1 VKKRKDRQLSL
12 TDRLYI
18 FASKVLGSEV
28 GRKLKK
34 FIESSPVYVRVREE
48 LKDFKERR
56 LKERVLSNPLPHHV
70 AIIMDGNRRYAKN
83 LGLSEEEAYIRG
95 KEKVEDV
102 LEWCLELGIKILTVY
117 AFSTENFKRSK
128 KELDILFRLFR
139 QAMEDTCHDERIHK
153 NGVRVNVMGKLELLP
168 KDVRDAA
175 EKLMEKTKNYRN
187 YVLNIALA
195 YGGRQEIVDAIREIA
210 RKVREG
216 KIDPED
222 VDERTVSSHLY
233 TKDVPDPDLILRTS
247 GEERISNFL
256 LWQLAYSELYF
267 ADVYWPAFKKEDFL
281 RAILTY
287 QQRKRRFGR

>member
-1 VKKRKDRQLSL
+1 MRKRKGRQLSL
-12 TDRLYI
+12 TDRFYI
-18 FASKVLGSEV
+18 FVSRVLRSEV

-34 FIESSPVYVRVREE
+34 FIESSPVYARVREE

-83 LGLSEEEAYIRG
+83 LGISEEEAYIRG
-95 KEKVEDV
+95 KEKVEEV

-117 AFSTENFKRSK
+117 AFSTENFKRSR
-128 KELDILFRLFR
+128 KELDILFRLFK

-175 EKLMEKTKNYRN
+175 KKLMEKTRNYKN

-216 KIDPED
+216 KINPED

-287 QQRKRRFGR
+287 QQRKRRYGR

>member
-1 VKKRKDRQLSL
+1 MRKRKGRQLSL
-12 TDRLYI
+12 TDRFYI
-18 FASKVLGSEV
+18 FVSRVLRSEV

-34 FIESSPVYVRVREE
+34 FIESSPVYTRVREE

-83 LGLSEEEAYIRG
+83 LGLSEEEAYSKG
-95 KEKVEDV
+95 KEKLEEV

-117 AFSTENFKRSK
+117 AFSTENFKRSR
-128 KELDILFRLFR
+128 KELDILFRLFK

-168 KDVRDAA
+168 EDIRDAA
-175 EKLMEKTKNYRN
+175 KKLMEKTRNYKN

-216 KIDPED
+216 KINPED

-287 QQRKRRFGR
+287 QQRKRRYGR

>member
-1 VKKRKDRQLSL
+1 M
-12 TDRLYI
+12 
-18 FASKVLGSEV
+18 
-28 GRKLKK
+28 KK
-34 FIESSPVYVRVREE
+34 FIESSPVYTRVREE

-83 LGLSEEEAYIRG
+83 LGLSEEEAYSRG
-95 KEKVEDV
+95 KEKLEEV

-117 AFSTENFKRSK
+117 AFSTENFKRSR
-128 KELDILFRLFR
+128 KELDILFRLFK

-168 KDVRDAA
+168 EDIRDAA
-175 EKLMEKTKNYRN
+175 KKLMEKTRNYKN

-216 KIDPED
+216 KINPED

-287 QQRKRRFGR
+287 QQRKRRYGR

>member
-1 VKKRKDRQLSL
+1 MRKRKGRQLSL
-12 TDRLYI
+12 TDRFYI
-18 FASKVLGSEV
+18 FVSRVLRSEV
-28 GRKLKK
+28 GRKLKNL
-34 FIESSPVYVRVREE
+34 IESSPAYARVRKEVR
-48 LKDFKERR
+48 DFKERR

-83 LGLSEEEAYIRG
+83 LGISEEEAYIRG
-95 KEKVEDV
+95 KEKVEEV

-117 AFSTENFKRSK
+117 AFSTENFNRSK
-128 KELDILFRLFR
+128 KELDVLFKLCR
-139 QAMEDTCHDERIHK
+139 QAIEDAYHDERIHK
-153 NGVRVNVMGKLELLP
+153 NRIKVNVIGKLELLP
-168 KDVRDAA
+168 EDIRDAA
-175 EKLMEKTKNYRN
+175 KKLMEKTRDYKN

-216 KIDPED
+216 KINPED

-287 QQRKRRFGR
+287 QQRKRRYGR

>member
-1 VKKRKDRQLSL
+1 MRKRKGRQLSL
-12 TDRLYI
+12 TDRFYI
-18 FASKVLGSEV
+18 FVSRVLRSEV

-34 FIESSPVYVRVREE
+34 FIESSPVYTRVREE

-83 LGLSEEEAYIRG
+83 LGLSEEEAYSRG
-95 KEKVEDV
+95 KEKLEEV

-117 AFSTENFKRSK
+117 AFSTENFKRSR
-128 KELDILFRLFR
+128 KELDILFRLFK

-168 KDVRDAA
+168 EDIRDAA
-175 EKLMEKTKNYRN
+175 KKLMEKTRNYKN

-216 KIDPED
+216 KINPED

-287 QQRKRRFGR
+287 QQRKRRYGR